1 MMCAL
6 SGTLFIYQGQ
16 ELGMVNF
23 PESWDMSEYK
33 DVDSSNYYKMIG
45 EKTGQDPKALKA
57 AKTSLQHLARD
68 HARVPMSWSAAKF
81 NGFSPPDSKAVPW
94 MRALDDAAE
103 CNAQQQLADKSSV
116 LAFWKRMVGVRKEY
130 KDLLIHGDY
139 EDLDVENLELFVF
152 RKTWQGKRAVV
163 VCNFNKEGK
172 THQWKGVPGEGKMEL
187 LLSSADEVVEGELKA
202 FEGRI
207 YLCA

>member
-23 PESWDMSEYK
+23 PETWDMSEYK

-45 EKTGQDPKALKA
+45 ERTNQDPAALKA

-68 HARVPMSWSAAKF
+68 HARVPISWNTQKY
-81 NGFSPPDSKAVPW
+81 NGFSPPESKSEPW
-94 MRALDDAAE
+94 MRALPDAAA
-103 CNAQQQLADKSSV
+103 CNAQQQLSDKNSV
-116 LAFWKRMVGVRKEY
+116 LAFWKRMVKVRKDH

-152 RKTWQGKRAVV
+152 KKTWQGKRAVV

-172 THQWKGVPGEGKMEL
+172 TQEWKGVKGEGKMDL
-187 LLSSADEVVEGELKA
+187 LMSSVDEVEEGVLKA

-207 YLCA
+207 YLSA